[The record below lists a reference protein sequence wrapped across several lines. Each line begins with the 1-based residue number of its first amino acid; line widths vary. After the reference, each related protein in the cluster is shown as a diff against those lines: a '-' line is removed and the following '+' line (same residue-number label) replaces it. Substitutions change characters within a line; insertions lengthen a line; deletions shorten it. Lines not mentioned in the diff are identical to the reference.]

1 MFDSEPSTKTRKS
14 LFGVPIDDLSIVIQG
29 PVVIEG
35 NVNIT
40 QSLITELKKVMPGVE
55 VIFSTWN
62 EELTAGFDCS
72 VVKNI
77 DPGVV
82 HADFLFIR
90 NSKRLLLSTV
100 SGMNE
105 ATRQYCLKVRSDTKL
120 DSQMFMSS
128 SEAGSSVPDRIHLLM
143 HSSPGLIFL
152 IDDKLQFGP
161 TRKLQRMWSFDFDS
175 YYSLSCMKFLES
187 KSLTKFGMASANDLA
202 IEQVLCLNYLD
213 YSIDSSDSFLR
224 HLYRYLRFTRKN
236 FHYVSAVELGFSSSK
251 LDYKRSFRISTYIL
265 ALRHLPLWIL
275 SGVFFTYAIYRSL
288 RLMIDRLAWF

>member
-82 HADFLFIR
+82 HTAILF
-90 NSKRLLLSTV
+90 
-100 SGMNE
+100 E
-105 ATRQYCLKVRSDTKL
+105 
-120 DSQMFMSS
+120 
-128 SEAGSSVPDRIHLLM
+128 GS
-143 HSSPGLIFL
+143 
-152 IDDKLQFGP
+152 
-161 TRKLQRMWSFDFDS
+161 
-175 YYSLSCMKFLES
+175 
-187 KSLTKFGMASANDLA
+187 
-202 IEQVLCLNYLD
+202 
-213 YSIDSSDSFLR
+213 
-224 HLYRYLRFTRKN
+224 
-236 FHYVSAVELGFSSSK
+236 LG
-251 LDYKRSFRISTYIL
+251 Y
-265 ALRHLPLWIL
+265 
-275 SGVFFTYAIYRSL
+275 
-288 RLMIDRLAWF
+288 

>member
-1 MFDSEPSTKTRKS
+1 MSSMRASKPFPETRKS
-14 LFGVPIDDLSIVIQG
+14 LFGVPVGDLSIVIQG

-62 EELTAGFDCS
+62 GELTAGFDCS

-82 HADFLFIR
+82 QSDFLFIR

-120 DSQMFMSS
+120 DSQALMSHSSAASFM
-128 SEAGSSVPDRIHLLM
+128 PNRINLLM
-143 HSSPGLIFL
+143 HSTPGLIFL

-161 TRKLQRMWSFDFDS
+161 TLKLQRMWSFDFDS
-175 YYSLSCMKFLES
+175 YYSSTLMKFS
-187 KSLTKFGMASANDLA
+187 KSESLKKYGMASSDDLA
-202 IEQVLCLNYLD
+202 VEQLLCLNFLG
-213 YSIDSSDSFLR
+213 YSIDPSDSFLR
-224 HLYRYLRFTRKN
+224 HLNRYLSLTRKS
-236 FHYVSAVELGFSSSK
+236 FHYVNAVEQGFSSTK
-251 LDYKRSFRISTYIL
+251 LDYNGSVRLSLYIL

-275 SGVFFTYAIYRSL
+275 SGGFFIYAIYRSL
-288 RLMIDRLAWF
+288 RVRAD